1 MNPQQQNAPVSC
13 ELKRAQNKTNQQ
25 FDFITETLRAVL
37 QEIDGDLYHCTVCA
51 SALADNKKL
60 TTDDLAKLIDTAR
73 RFHGLARL
81 VRDDL

>member
-1 MNPQQQNAPVSC
+1 MRQENAPISC
-13 ELKRAQNKTNQQ
+13 ELNRAKNKTNQQ
-25 FDFITETLRAVL
+25 FDHITETLRAVL

-81 VRDDL
+81 VRDGL